1 MCENQPGKPD
11 KLVIVPAGTNHRH
24 FMVILGL
31 KFVGFLVLL
40 PTGISFGCASVAF
53 LAVRVLFDV
62 LKTLT
67 CPGDSSALGS
77 RECLLHSFIS
87 LKSEKGRG

>member
-1 MCENQPGKPD
+1 
-11 KLVIVPAGTNHRH
+11 
-24 FMVILGL
+24 MVILGL

-40 PTGISFGCASVAF
+40 PTGTSFGCSDSLAF

-62 LKTLT
+62 PKTLT
-67 CPGDSSALGS
+67 CPGDSSTLGS
-77 RECLLHSFIS
+77 RGCLLHSFIS